1 MGQGNALPA
10 VLVAGH
16 LCDDLGGDIAGCG
29 ETVGLL
35 DHGAADDRAV
45 LEHILQ
51 IDQIAVMHMLGI
63 IIRIMKMDDPLAV
76 RLHDVFRKKHPARQ
90 VLAHL
95 AGHVISLHAVD
106 RRILIGILL
115 LHIFIVAL
123 DQGKDPVVRCICLSH
138 KRTFIAVAHIPS
150 CQIEG
155 AGGHNL
161 VLHHILDLLHGH
173 RPVKPAA
180 LKLHKLRD
188 VVDLCI
194 CQASALRLNIRL
206 RHRADD
212 LINVKCLF

>member
-1 MGQGNALPA
+1 M
-10 VLVAGH
+10 
-16 LCDDLGGDIAGCG
+16 
-29 ETVGLL
+29 GLL

-51 IDQIAVMHMLGI
+51 IDQVAVVHMLGI
-63 IIRIMKMDDPLAV
+63 VIRIMEMDDPLTV
-76 RLHDVFRKKHPARQ
+76 RLHDVFRKEHPARQ

-138 KRTFIAVAHIPS
+138 KGTFVAVSHIPS
-150 CQIEG
+150 RQIEG
-155 AGGHNL
+155 ACGHDL
-161 VLHHILDLLHGH
+161 VLHHILDLLHRH
-173 RPVKPAA
+173 RPVEPAA
-180 LKLHKLRD
+180 LKLHELRD
-188 VVDLCI
+188 VIDLRVRE
-194 CQASALRLNIRL
+194 ASVLRVNIRL

-212 LINVKCLF
+212 FVNVKCLF